1 MKRNAYAP
9 WLWLLPAG
17 GILIPFFLIPI
28 GIVIRN
34 SVYVDN
40 PTGLLVPGFTG
51 ANYLKVITD
60 SYYIVVFSNTLLVA
74 TGVTI
79 ATLLIA
85 YPFARLVV
93 RLTGFSATLML
104 WCVYI
109 PLYVSVI
116 MRAFGW
122 TIILADSGLVNEM
135 LLGMGFIKQPI
146 RILFEVE
153 GMTISII
160 HRYLPLMI
168 IPLIAALQKIDDNL
182 EKASEN
188 LGASRA
194 LTWFRVTLPLSL
206 PGIVGGSQLVFA
218 GVLSD
223 YAMPALMGSTK
234 FQLAAPAIYYEAITN
249 SSWALAGAMATLV
262 LGIVA
267 LFLIVMNILLK
278 RLAPWA
284 STL

>member
-1 MKRNAYAP
+1 
-9 WLWLLPAG
+9 
-17 GILIPFFLIPI
+17 
-28 GIVIRN
+28 
-34 SVYVDN
+34 
-40 PTGLLVPGFTG
+40 
-51 ANYLKVITD
+51 
-60 SYYIVVFSNTLLVA
+60 VA